1 MTEAKRRSYAP
12 LWALIAVTMLP
23 FAAAWIVYFN
33 PSLLG
38 EMQTSNRGEL
48 VTPPRPV
55 PAMTLDIL
63 SGESFRSGDLQGNW
77 TLVSVA
83 GSDCDRDCEIN
94 LYHMRQIRLA
104 MGEERSRILRLLV
117 LEDDQSTDALAARLE
132 PYAGTIVITGPAA
145 MRDQLLDFLSPG
157 EDTASNRIFLIDPQG
172 SLMMVYPPAPKAKDV
187 VKDLERLISVVQM

>member
-12 LWALIAVTMLP
+12 LWALIVVTILP
-23 FAAAWIVYFN
+23 FAGAWIVYFN

-55 PAMTLDIL
+55 PAMTLDTL
-63 SGESFRSGDLQGNW
+63 SGESFRTGELQANW
-77 TLVSVA
+77 TLLSVA
-83 GSDCDRDCEIN
+83 GSDCNRDCEIN

-117 LEDDQSTDALAARLE
+117 LEDDQATDALAARLE

-145 MRDQLLDFLSPG
+145 TRDGLLDFLSPG
-157 EDTASNRIFLIDPQG
+157 EEAATDRIFLIDPQG
-172 SLMMVYPPAPKAKDV
+172 SLMMVYPPAPVAKDV

>member
-1 MTEAKRRSYAP
+1 MTEAKRRPYAP
-12 LWALIAVTMLP
+12 LWALIVVTALP

-38 EMQTSNRGEL
+38 DMQTSNRGEL

-55 PAMTLDIL
+55 PAMTLDTL
-63 SGESFRSGDLQGNW
+63 SGEPFRTGELEANW
-77 TLVSVA
+77 TLLSVA
-83 GSDCDRDCEIN
+83 GSDCDRDCEVN

-117 LEDDQSTDALAARLE
+117 LEDDQATETLAARIE

-145 MRDQLLDFLSPG
+145 TRDELLDFLSPG
-157 EDTASNRIFLIDPQG
+157 EEAATNRIFLIDPQG